1 MLISDY
7 QWAMSREHFDTLC
20 SQHNKNAIGQI
31 VTERYKGL
39 STTILNGIGYIHVY
53 GTILP
58 RENFMTYFGYGTDIE
73 SLKNDLITLRDNPQV
88 RAIVLNIDSSG
99 GVLSG
104 VADFAALVRSVIKP
118 TYSFAQK
125 ALSAAYWI
133 AASTNKII
141 LTPTGV
147 AGSIGVILSLVK
159 NSDSNVIDIVSSQS
173 ENKNIDPTSDV
184 GKAQLQKLV
193 DDQANVF
200 VTTMASYRNT
210 TVEKVL
216 SDFGRGA
223 VFAADEAKNRGM
235 VDNVQPLPAF
245 LSSLETQ
252 NNRRVFAMADQ
263 NEKTVANAVDV
274 TAEVTKEVSR
284 IKEIESLN
292 EMFTSHS
299 SSVRE
304 KIRNE
309 IDRLKYDKSYTKA
322 TVSEHLLKVVAE
334 SQKEFF
340 AAETADRK
348 DSLTLSKETTPP
360 TMPVPKT
367 LESDAKPKVDLGE
380 ALIKARKQRI
390 AAMNGG
396 NYNVN

>member
-1 MLISDY
+1 MLISDF
-7 QWAMSREHFDTLC
+7 QWAMSNEYFDALC
-20 SQHNKNAIGQI
+20 AQYNRNSVQI

-39 STTILNGIGYIHVY
+39 STTILNGVGYIHVY

-58 RENFMTYFGYGTDIE
+58 RETFMTYFGYGTAIE
-73 SLKNDLITLRDNPQV
+73 SITNDIVALRNDSQV
-88 RAIVLNIDSSG
+88 KAIVLNIDSPG

-104 VADFAALVRSVIKP
+104 VADFAALVKSIDKP
-118 TYSFAQK
+118 VYAFAQK

-147 AGSIGVILSLVK
+147 SGSIGVILSVIK
-159 NSDSNVIDIVSSQS
+159 QTGDSNVIDIVSSQS
-173 ENKNIDPTSDV
+173 ENKNIDPTSDA

-200 VTTMASYRNT
+200 VSTMAEYRDT
-210 TVEKVL
+210 TIEKVL

-223 VFAADEAKNRGM
+223 VFAADESKNRGM
-235 VDNVQPLPAF
+235 VDNVQPLPTF

-263 NEKTVANAVDV
+263 NEKTVANAVDA
-274 TAEVTKEVSR
+274 TAEVEKELSR
-284 IKEIESLN
+284 IKAIEGLSS
-292 EMFTSHS
+292 MFSAYPS
-299 SSVRE
+299 NVRE
-304 KIRNE
+304 KISDAIN
-309 IDRLKYDKSYTKA
+309 RLKYDKDQTKA

-334 SQKEFF
+334 SQKEIFT
-340 AAETADRK
+340 AESKDREE
-348 DSLTLSKETTPP
+348 SLSLSKQTTPP
-360 TMPVPKT
+360 KMP
-367 LESDAKPKVDLGE
+367 ESNVENKDKSKVDLGE
-380 ALIKARKQRI
+380 ALVNARKQRL

-396 NYNVN
+396 YNVN

>member
-20 SQHNKNAIGQI
+20 SQYNKNGTGQI
-31 VTERYKGL
+31 VNERYKGL

-73 SLKNDLITLRDNPQV
+73 NLKNDLITLRDNPQV
-88 RAIVLNIDSSG
+88 KAIVLNIDSSG

-104 VADFAALVRSVIKP
+104 VADFAALVKSVTKP

-216 SDFGRGA
+216 SDFGRGM
-223 VFAADEAKNRGM
+223 VFAADESKNRGM
-235 VDNVQPLPAF
+235 VDLVQPLPAF

-252 NNRRVFAMADQ
+252 NNRRLFAMSDQ
-263 NEKTVANAVDV
+263 KEKTVATAVDATV
-274 TAEVTKEVSR
+274 AVEEELSR
-284 IKEIESLN
+284 IKAIEGLSS
-292 EMFTSHS
+292 MFSAYPS
-299 SSVRE
+299 NVRE
-304 KIRNE
+304 KITDE
-309 IDRLKYDKSYTKA
+309 INRLKYDKDQTRA

-334 SQKEFF
+334 SQKELFT
-340 AAETADRK
+340 AETKDREE
-348 DSLTLSKETTPP
+348 SLSLSKQTTPP
-360 TMPVPKT
+360 KMPDSKI
-367 LESDAKPKVDLGE
+367 ENKDKPKVDLGE
-380 ALIKARKQRI
+380 ALLKARKQRL

-396 NYNVN
+396 DYNVN

>member
-1 MLISDY
+1 MLISDF
-7 QWAMSREHFDTLC
+7 QWAMSNEYFDALC
-20 SQHNKNAIGQI
+20 AQYNRNPGQI
-31 VTERYKGL
+31 VNERYKGL

-58 RENFMTYFGYGTDIE
+58 RETFMTYFGYGTAIE
-73 SLKNDLITLRDNPQV
+73 SMTNDIVALRNDDQV
-88 RAIVLNIDSSG
+88 KAIVLNIDSPG

-104 VADFAALVRSVIKP
+104 VADFAALVKSIDKP
-118 TYSFAQK
+118 VYAFAQK

-133 AASTNKII
+133 AASTDKII

-147 AGSIGVILSLVK
+147 SGSIGVILSVIK
-159 NSDSNVIDIVSSQS
+159 QTGDSNVIDIVSSQS
-173 ENKNIDPTSDV
+173 ENKNIDPTSDA

-193 DDQANVF
+193 DDHANVF
-200 VTTMASYRNT
+200 VSTMAEYRNT
-210 TVEKVL
+210 TIEKVL

-223 VFAADEAKNRGM
+223 VFAADESKNRGM
-235 VDNVQPLPAF
+235 VDRVQPLPAF

-252 NNRRVFAMADQ
+252 TNRRVFAMADQ
-263 NEKTVANAVDV
+263 SEKTVANAVDV
-274 TAEVTKEVSR
+274 TAEVAKEVSR
-284 IKEIESLN
+284 IQAIESLN
-292 EMFTSHS
+292 EMFTGYSAN
-299 SSVRE
+299 VRE

-360 TMPVPKT
+360 TMAVPKAS
-367 LESDAKPKVDLGE
+367 ESEAKPKVDLGA

-396 NYNVN
+396 SYNVN